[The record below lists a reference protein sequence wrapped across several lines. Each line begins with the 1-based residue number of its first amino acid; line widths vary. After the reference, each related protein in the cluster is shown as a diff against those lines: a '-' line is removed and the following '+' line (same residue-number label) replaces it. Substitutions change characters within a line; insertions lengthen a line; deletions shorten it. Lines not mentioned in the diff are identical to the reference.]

1 MNKKDNETIQMLKEQ
16 IILLKSKTKTQTITL
31 VTSAFGFVTALFWRD
46 AIQSFLKQT
55 FNITAGEEG
64 FWLIQT
70 ITAVFITIF
79 SVVVIFFVSKFS
91 KDKELNK
98 K

>member
-1 MNKKDNETIQMLKEQ
+1 MTLKRENETIQSVKEQ
-16 IILLKSKTKTQTITL
+16 ITILKERTKIQIITL
-31 VTSAFGFVTALFWRD
+31 ITSAFGFVTALFWRD

-55 FNITAGEEG
+55 FNITAGEEN

-79 SVVVIFFVSKFS
+79 SVIVIFFISKL
-91 KDKELNK
+91 KEGK
-98 K
+98 